1 MAVKG
6 AHAHA
11 DAVSHPRHYAGDGS
25 VECMEAMRS
34 MMSAA
39 PDGKVKGAKTYW
51 WGCAFKYLWR
61 WPLKNGPE
69 DLMKAAQCIE
79 YLLDEVKGV
88 GKRVERERISV
99 VPEEFAT
106 ITQGSRTW
114 TEPYKQC
121 PHCSSHVLESFAFCP
136 KCGHEFARRPL
147 GKTGTF
153 LANETCADG
162 E

>member
-1 MAVKG
+1 MTV
-6 AHAHA
+6 
-11 DAVSHPRHYAGDGS
+11 RFR
-25 VECMEAMRS
+25 E
-34 MMSAA
+34 
-39 PDGKVKGAKTYW
+39 PDGTDPVDALDM
-51 WGCAFKYLWR
+51 ALA
-61 WPLKNGPE
+61 LE
-69 DLMKAAQCIE
+69 KAA
-79 YLLDEVKGV
+79 
-88 GKRVERERISV
+88 RERISV

-106 ITQGSRTW
+106 ITQGSKTW